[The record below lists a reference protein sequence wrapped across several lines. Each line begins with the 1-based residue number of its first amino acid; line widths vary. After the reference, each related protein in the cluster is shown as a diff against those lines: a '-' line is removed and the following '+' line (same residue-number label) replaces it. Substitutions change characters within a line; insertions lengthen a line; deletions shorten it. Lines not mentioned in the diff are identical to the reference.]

1 MLFAELPL
9 REPPAYCA
17 SSTGDETVDSAL
29 DSAADASQANSPQ
42 EQKVSETTT
51 KRARMDGSMADLRQ
65 DKKKRKAI
73 NADAL
78 ILNCF
83 YRSASAERKE

>member
-17 SSTGDETVDSAL
+17 RSTGDETDGTPL
-29 DSAADASQANSPQ
+29 DSAAEASQANSPQ
-42 EQKVSETTT
+42 EQKASETTT
-51 KRARMDGSMADLRQ
+51 KRTRIDGSMADLRQ

-73 NADAL
+73 NADAV
-78 ILNCF
+78 IANCF
-83 YRSASAERKE
+83 YRSASAESKE